1 MNCSRNTKRR
11 RVKIRCPIDLRP
23 IAKYAA
29 LMVLGILLYR
39 IGAARALVERGYS
52 AIGGEVF
59 ALFIPVFYWLFS
71 RMIRDFIEDVKKWED
86 ENDSM

>member
-1 MNCSRNTKRR
+1 MNCSRNMKRR
-11 RVKIRCPIDLRP
+11 RVKIRCPISLCP

-29 LMVLGILLYR
+29 LTVLGILLFR
-39 IGAARALVERGYS
+39 IGAMKALAERGYS

-71 RMIRDFIEDVKKWED
+71 RMIRDFIEDFKKWRDED
-86 ENDSM
+86 DPV